1 MPENT
6 SPPVTPAETLNHVPH
21 QSTQLHTIAIV
32 VAALTVIAAG
42 AGVLFWT
49 GLVSAPS
56 ASAREPKRIGIIQIP
71 QVLEA
76 GEGFRAKLAELG
88 YDNVEYDDRVIVIS
102 PTLGDDARKAAQEF
116 LDNGVNLI
124 YTDFEAQAKVAQ
136 AVTEESGRTDV
147 PIVFISRLHDP
158 VTMGL
163 VDSFQTSGNNLTGVA
178 TNILEL
184 VQRHMQY
191 IKDINPNAK
200 KLGVFGKGFQVPAV
214 AEEYYNEVKKVAPQF
229 GLQIVEYTTDVAPP
243 EAKAAFDRI
252 AATIKKGDIDAM
264 MHIAGHYYETQE
276 AGESE
281 LAIRLG
287 IPMATNY
294 EDIPRG
300 GHFTLSNG
308 TRESGEQAAVMADKI
323 FRGTKPSDIPIEYA
337 QKDILSLHL
346 GRARAA
352 GFTFPES
359 MLYLATNKYEDDSA
373 FPPIVDK

>member
-56 ASAREPKRIGIIQIP
+56 AREPKRIGIIQIP

-102 PTLGDDARKAAQEF
+102 PTLGDDARKAVQEF
-116 LDNGVNLI
+116 LDNGVDLI

-136 AVTEESGRTDV
+136 VVTEESGRTDV
-147 PIVFISRLHDP
+147 PIV
-158 VTMGL
+158 
-163 VDSFQTSGNNLTGVA
+163 
-178 TNILEL
+178 
-184 VQRHMQY
+184 
-191 IKDINPNAK
+191 
-200 KLGVFGKGFQVPAV
+200 
-214 AEEYYNEVKKVAPQF
+214 
-229 GLQIVEYTTDVAPP
+229 EYTTDAPP
-243 EAKAAFDRI
+243 PQAKAEFERI

>member
-56 ASAREPKRIGIIQIP
+56 AREPKRIGIIQIP

-102 PTLGDDARKAAQEF
+102 PTLGDDARKAVQEF
-116 LDNGVNLI
+116 LDNGVDLI

-136 AVTEESGRTDV
+136 VVTEESGRTDV

-191 IKDINPNAK
+191 IKDIQP
-200 KLGVFGKGFQVPAV
+200 
-214 AEEYYNEVKKVAPQF
+214 
-229 GLQIVEYTTDVAPP
+229 
-243 EAKAAFDRI
+243 
-252 AATIKKGDIDAM
+252 
-264 MHIAGHYYETQE
+264 
-276 AGESE
+276 
-281 LAIRLG
+281 
-287 IPMATNY
+287 
-294 EDIPRG
+294 
-300 GHFTLSNG
+300 
-308 TRESGEQAAVMADKI
+308 
-323 FRGTKPSDIPIEYA
+323 
-337 QKDILSLHL
+337 
-346 GRARAA
+346 
-352 GFTFPES
+352 
-359 MLYLATNKYEDDSA
+359 
-373 FPPIVDK
+373 